1 MLKKI
6 TLNEILK
13 ILIIFIII
21 IVSIITSKYI
31 GLLDLFYKLIKSLL
45 PIFLAIGISFLNEP
59 LIKKIE
65 KYIKRKYAVIILY
78 IYELIICIL
87 IITLVIPSFM
97 TQLEKFIDEIPK
109 LYEFIME
116 KIKTLNLNLDINN
129 TLSTYSKELIKTFSN
144 LIGIIIDIAIA
155 YVGAF
160 FLSFDYQ
167 KFKFKIKEFLEKKNK
182 NKIIIYIK
190 NFNPYIYKYIYCLL
204 IDMVVLWLI
213 TGISFLLAGLEYPFM
228 FGLIIAISDL
238 IPFIGPLIGGTPAV
252 LVALTVSL
260 KFAIFILI
268 IIVIAQFI
276 ESNITKP
283 YIMKNAIKLH
293 PLEGLIGISIGGTLF
308 GFLGL
313 ILSPIIITGIKI
325 YIDLKKEEKI

>member
-31 GLLDLFYKLIKSLL
+31 GLLDLFYKLIKSLF
-45 PIFLAIGISFLNEP
+45 PIYLAIGISFLNEP
-59 LIKKIE
+59 IIKKIE

-78 IYELIICIL
+78 IYELIICVL
-87 IITLVIPSFM
+87 IITLVIPSFI

-160 FLSFDYQ
+160 FLSF
-167 KFKFKIKEFLEKKNK
+167 E
-182 NKIIIYIK
+182 
-190 NFNPYIYKYIYCLL
+190 
-204 IDMVVLWLI
+204 
-213 TGISFLLAGLEYPFM
+213 
-228 FGLIIAISDL
+228 
-238 IPFIGPLIGGTPAV
+238 
-252 LVALTVSL
+252 
-260 KFAIFILI
+260 
-268 IIVIAQFI
+268 
-276 ESNITKP
+276 
-283 YIMKNAIKLH
+283 
-293 PLEGLIGISIGGTLF
+293 
-308 GFLGL
+308 
-313 ILSPIIITGIKI
+313 ILSHLIRTD
-325 YIDLKKEEKI
+325 DLQW